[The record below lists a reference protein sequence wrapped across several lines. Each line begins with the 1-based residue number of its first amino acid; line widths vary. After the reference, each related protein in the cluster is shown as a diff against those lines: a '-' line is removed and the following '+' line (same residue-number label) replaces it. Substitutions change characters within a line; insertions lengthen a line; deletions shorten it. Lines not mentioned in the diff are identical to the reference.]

1 MTSRGL
7 PLRIAGAVCL
17 LAGALITAP
26 VFGQTADDIP
36 TDDIPAS
43 DIPAGAPI
51 AMTDP
56 AMLDREIA
64 ARIAAALAQ
73 PAAAA
78 RSAALSAAVAAF
90 DAVAADV
97 DSVAAYE
104 STLLRLAGALN
115 DVRRDLAGDAAIRN
129 LGEVQ
134 ALSLRLPAAIQ
145 RVRATFDIARVEI
158 ARQAP
163 DDAIRI
169 LESIRADFMALSP
182 GERDQAIVELVD
194 LLAGTNAAG
203 RDKARVWLVE
213 IAAADLRRR
222 AITRWAEAR
231 LAAGEVDP
239 EVAAAAAAP
248 DAAVT
253 LLDLSESL
261 TLRRKFQDATLAALN
276 ATAADDAPRDEAL
289 SLIVEDM
296 IAADAEPPAILAV
309 DGIAAP
315 ALRDRDLLR
324 LITFNLGR
332 RRLDGA
338 RRLAAEVTDDE
349 LAAHAWAEIGLWAL
363 EEKYVQ
369 EARNAADLALARADG
384 AVLRDATRQKLGNLL
399 AGLDDYTAALAFAGA
414 DAPASVAAQI
424 RLAIVERQVK
434 TKSWAAARDMLAS
447 MTAGTERD
455 LAFAALVEGEA
466 KRRNWPNALSALES
480 IEAPVVRLRGIAT
493 LLREYRPDGKT
504 EPQPVPVGALIDQA
518 TQLGDGVKVG
528 EGRSSANGL
537 LAVVQALRGDFNA
550 ARRLLLRATDA
561 PEFSWAL
568 NNVAA
573 ALVRAGGADQ
583 AVAATR
589 IATGPTDRA
598 RALRAII
605 RAIAE
610 LGDIR
615 RATELAV
622 AIKDDAQRVQALRS
636 AAETGAEQLDRY
648 NLLNPAKNKAAE
660 APAEA
665 DTAALSRPLLSGGT
679 FDVVTVPNAAIGESL
694 PPLPRLDFTAEEIG
708 AAVPSAA
715 PGRLHVMPVQYSAY
729 NKKFLLVLA
738 GAIWSSG
745 GKLFHIDAQRT
756 AFPVFIFL
764 ESGVW
769 NMPAI
774 ARSLELGGHGQYVK
788 RDGRDYLL
796 RLPVLIGPDATMVVA
811 GSDVESLRLNQQT
824 GTYIVNGGKLYVYDT
839 ELVGWNETTNAPA
852 ELDYATS
859 GRFRPFLMAWS
870 GSETYIGGSTIRAL
884 GYAGPKGYG
893 LSLSSGPV
901 DLVKSRSYVLA
912 EPTARIVENSFDKL
926 FYGFYS
932 YEAADVALVGNEY
945 RDNVIYGIDPH
956 DRTNRLLV
964 AFNTTYGTLKKHGII
979 GSRGVNDSW
988 FVGNLT
994 FDNRGSGIML
1004 DRFSSNNLVY
1014 ANHAFDNDQDGLTF
1028 LESPCNI
1035 AAANVVFGNDRRG
1048 VKIRNSWDVGL
1059 FHNEINSNAGIG
1071 VEGYVA
1077 EIVALPGHP
1086 QRDLHR
1092 DPYVMFTNA
1101 IVANNRFSANT
1112 GYAISMNGAA
1122 SISTR
1127 ANRFVGQKKL
1137 FGGELS
1143 GLQGPLLSWQE
1154 GGVALQSTCAQ
1165 PIENYVCPFA
1175 VNGYLSGN
1183 GLYAPSAGEPKA
1195 CAKAFRISD
1204 VDETPEEESIA
1215 PDVDTNMLGAQ

>member
-1 MTSRGL
+1 MMPRGL
-7 PLRIAGAVCL
+7 PVRIAGAVCL
-17 LAGALITAP
+17 LASTLIAAP
-26 VFGQTADDIP
+26 VFGQAI
-36 TDDIPAS
+36 DDIPAGDIPAG

-51 AMTDP
+51 AGTDP
-56 AMLDREIA
+56 AMLDRDIA
-64 ARIAAALAQ
+64 ARITAALAL
-73 PAAAA
+73 PDATA

-97 DSVAAYE
+97 DSVVAYE

-115 DVRRDLAGDAAIRN
+115 GVRRDLTGDAAIRN

-145 RVRATFDIARVEI
+145 RVHATFEIARVEV

-163 DDAIRI
+163 DDAIRM
-169 LESIRADFMALSP
+169 LESIRADFMALQP
-182 GERDQAIVELVD
+182 EERDPAIVELVA

-203 RDKARVWLVE
+203 RDKARAWVAE

-222 AITRWAEAR
+222 AVTRWAEAR
-231 LAAGEVDP
+231 LAAGEVDQA
-239 EVAAAAAAP
+239 VAAAAAVP
-248 DAAVT
+248 DSAAT

-261 TLRRKFQDATLAALN
+261 SLRRKFQDATLAALS
-276 ATAADDAPRDEAL
+276 ATAADDAARDEAL

-296 IAADAEPPAILAV
+296 IAADAEPLAV
-309 DGIAAP
+309 LAIDGIGES

-338 RRLAAEVTDDE
+338 RRLAMEVADHE
-349 LAAHAWAEIGLWAL
+349 LAAHAWAEIGSWAL

-369 EARNAADLALARADG
+369 EARNAADLALVHADG
-384 AVLRDATRQKLGNLL
+384 AALRDATRRKLGNLL
-399 AGLDDYTAALAFAGA
+399 AGLDDYTAALNLAGA
-414 DAPASVAAQI
+414 DAPVAAQI
-424 RLAIVERQVK
+424 RQAIVERQVK
-434 TKSWAAARDMLAS
+434 TRSWAAARDTLES
-447 MTAGTERD
+447 MTAGVERD

-480 IEAPVVRLRGIAT
+480 IQAPVVRLRGIAT

-504 EPQPVPVGALIDQA
+504 EPQPVPVAALIDLA

-550 ARRLLLRATDA
+550 ARHLLLRATDA
-561 PEFSWAL
+561 SEFSWAL

-615 RATELAV
+615 RATELAI

-648 NLLNPAKNKAAE
+648 NLLSPAKNKAAE
-660 APAEA
+660 APADA

-884 GYAGPKGYG
+884 GYSGPKGYG

-964 AFNTTYGTLKKHGII
+964 AFNTTYGTQKKHGII

-1154 GGVALQSTCAQ
+1154 DGVALQSTCAQ

-1204 VDETPEEESIA
+1204 VDETAEEESIA